1 MQNYE
6 NYHAISQFQSFLSIF
21 INFYCSI
28 FAKGAIL
35 IDLSRINYGFYLK
48 CFAKVEFQF
57 VYWQRRTCMRY
68 EPKYVLLLQ
77 ITTFNTGCKKKPRY
91 NSVNVLFLYQHF
103 NDMFTHFE
111 VLFFLLTMRS
121 NLAFANNAIT
131 SGIYSQR
138 FIYGSKRY
146 NTKTCSCLHLCW
158 LRVEPRYLLIT
169 SAVGENNNTGPSWR
183 FYAVK
188 IHRVFEYTIDCPLV
202 LNKLSQN

>member
-1 MQNYE
+1 MVAPLTSTSFGSEIITFNSVPIQTLKNTPYCFTKLKNSSEFSVQNYE

-68 EPKYVLLLQ
+68 EPKCVLLLQ
-77 ITTFNTGCKKKPRY
+77 ITTFNTGCKKKSRY
-91 NSVNVLFLYQHF
+91 NSVNVLFLCQHF

-111 VLFFLLTMRS
+111 VLFFVAYDAL
-121 NLAFANNAIT
+121 
-131 SGIYSQR
+131 
-138 FIYGSKRY
+138 
-146 NTKTCSCLHLCW
+146 
-158 LRVEPRYLLIT
+158 
-169 SAVGENNNTGPSWR
+169 
-183 FYAVK
+183 
-188 IHRVFEYTIDCPLV
+188 
-202 LNKLSQN
+202 